1 MSEYLDH
8 LKQMSRIH
16 RQTKAALINSR
27 IDMAQQLALMYFNE
41 SRLLLQCV
49 NEMKREIDSRK
60 ALET

>member
-1 MSEYLDH
+1 MNDYLDH
-8 LKQMSRIH
+8 LKQMSHIH
-16 RQTKAALINSR
+16 RQAKAALINSR
-27 IDMAQQLALMYFNE
+27 IDMAQQLALMYLDE